1 MGVSRILKLFFEQ
14 ICVWG
19 REAMNRKDLRSD
31 NHLNSETETEHE
43 NVRIAALGQTQPLFP
58 YRVSKYS

>member
-1 MGVSRILKLFFEQ
+1 
-14 ICVWG
+14 
-19 REAMNRKDLRSD
+19 MNRKDLRSD